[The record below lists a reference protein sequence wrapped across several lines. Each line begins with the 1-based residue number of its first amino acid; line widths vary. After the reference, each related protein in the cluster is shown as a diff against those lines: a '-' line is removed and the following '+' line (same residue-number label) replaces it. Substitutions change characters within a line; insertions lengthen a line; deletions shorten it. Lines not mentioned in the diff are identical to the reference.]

1 MDAASG
7 SEKRVGWN
15 LLRAVKNVRMEK
27 SHYCVRS
34 RKPGQDVTVR
44 VGTKREKTGRSG
56 LVQGGQGEF
65 YSSDILGR
73 KSGER
78 SLCY

>member
-7 SEKRVGWN
+7 SVKRVGWN

-27 SHYCVRS
+27 SHYYVRS

-44 VGTKREKTGRSG
+44 VGTKRKDRKVWAGAGRARG
-56 LVQGGQGEF
+56 VL
-65 YSSDILGR
+65 
-73 KSGER
+73 
-78 SLCY
+78 